1 MEMGTHTGIFYFCRK
16 CTSFIK
22 KEKKNEFINIEID
35 LCEIETWL
43 TDFNYDYIMHNRY
56 IFL

>member
-35 LCEIETWL
+35 LCEIET
-43 TDFNYDYIMHNRY
+43 
-56 IFL
+56 